1 MRINQ
6 IVTPINMNTQYNSQ
20 QVKKIDFGE
29 LLSNAIDK
37 VDQSEKVSQNYNEL
51 IATGEVENLHDA
63 MIAAQKAEV
72 TLSFALEIRTK
83 VLEAYQ
89 ELMRL
94 QV

>member
-20 QVKKIDFGE
+20 QVKTVDFGE

-37 VDQSEKVSQNYNEL
+37 VDQSEKISQNYDAL